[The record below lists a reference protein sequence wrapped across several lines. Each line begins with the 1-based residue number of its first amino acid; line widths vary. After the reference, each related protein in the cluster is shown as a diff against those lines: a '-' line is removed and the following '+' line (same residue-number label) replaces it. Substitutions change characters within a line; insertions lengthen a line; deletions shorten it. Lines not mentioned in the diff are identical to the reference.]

1 MGSGPDADGFHTY
14 IGPVFA
20 FGSSGSSVETGAAA
34 RPVDSSHGGSSSS
47 AALAGAAVPG
57 GLAGSHGGSPVT
69 PRLARRAGFGMPSE
83 PGGGGGA
90 RRGPALPGGRGLPHG
105 SSSGGRAAAGA
116 AGSAARGRLAW
127 VPCPMAR
134 GWRAAAAARRRRLLC
149 SRSAA
154 ARAAISTAST
164 ITASRSSEPARI
176 PAPDRAAV
184 DVALIRGAC
193 VTEGTGEGVAAAGG
207 ACRAARVAAAV
218 SAPAASRAPWP
229 APAAAWPVTP
239 RSMACTT
246 AAAVRPGNRERISA
260 ATPAAS
266 AADMSVLASVPYPS
280 PPGAAT
286 VRPAPGAVSAT

>member
-1 MGSGPDADGFHTY
+1 
-14 IGPVFA
+14 
-20 FGSSGSSVETGAAA
+20 
-34 RPVDSSHGGSSSS
+34 
-47 AALAGAAVPG
+47 
-57 GLAGSHGGSPVT
+57 
-69 PRLARRAGFGMPSE
+69 MPSE

-193 VTEGTGEGVAAAGG
+193 VTEGKGEGVAVTGG

-286 VRPAPGAVSAT
+286 VRPAPGAVSATYEPLFVNEAS